1 MAGFDKVGKDTGPGG
16 ANALRRTHSFQ
27 IWSDYPML
35 SLTLR
40 ICALSICLSCLAVGA
55 PASAQ
60 SSRSVMLILDAS
72 GSMNARL
79 PDGQTRIAAAKAA
92 VVDLVSD
99 MDPGTRLALTA
110 YGHQSERADKN
121 CKDVALLSGFDSV
134 EANKADIIAKT
145 EAIVARGY
153 TPITYSLTLAAK
165 DISAEEGD
173 RVVVLVSDGQETCA
187 ADPCTAAKALTE
199 ADAKLVIHTVGFGVG
214 DATRTQ
220 LQCIAR
226 MGRGTYFDAAN
237 ADDLTTVLGKAV
249 VTEAE
254 EKVDTVVVVKPDA
267 PSGIIIENTWA
278 GHGHAVTDA
287 ETGTEI
293 VSINGANGKE
303 EVPPGIYNV
312 QFANGLWRGVEVK
325 PGEFTTI
332 EVGLLQI
339 VDGSS
344 DLNGYNLLDP
354 ETEEIVVERQVVS
367 SIPLMPTDIIVSSGV
382 ARWPVMQ
389 IRAGETTVLQPGR
402 IKVSGDKAGEYTV
415 TTENGDVVGQV
426 SRLLNLPLPPGRYIA
441 DVEGQKLRIELAAG
455 QTREIKVE

>member
-1 MAGFDKVGKDTGPGG
+1 
-16 ANALRRTHSFQ
+16 
-27 IWSDYPML
+27 
-35 SLTLR
+35 
-40 ICALSICLSCLAVGA
+40 
-55 PASAQ
+55 
-60 SSRSVMLILDAS
+60 
-72 GSMNARL
+72 
-79 PDGQTRIAAAKAA
+79 
-92 VVDLVSD
+92 
-99 MDPGTRLALTA
+99 LALTA
-110 YGHQSERADKN
+110 YGHQSERAEKN
-121 CKDVALLSGFDSV
+121 CKDVALLTGFDSV
-134 EANKADIIAKT
+134 AANKADIVAKT

-173 RVVVLVSDGQETCA
+173 RVVILVSDGQETCA
-187 ADPCTAAKALTE
+187 ADPCAAAKALAE
-199 ADAKLVIHTVGFGVG
+199 ADAKLVIHTIGFGVG

-220 LQCIAR
+220 LQCIAS

-237 ADDLTTVLGKAV
+237 ADDLTAVLGKAV

-254 EKVDTVVVVKPDA
+254 DDTDTVVVVKPGA
-267 PSGIIIENTWA
+267 PSGIIIKNTWA
-278 GHGHAVTDA
+278 GESHAVTDA
-287 ETGTEI
+287 ETGVEV

-312 QFANGLWRGVEVK
+312 RFANGLWRGVEVK

-344 DLNGYNLLDP
+344 DINGYNLLDP
-354 ETEEIVVERQVVS
+354 ETEEIIIERKVIS

-389 IRAGETTVLQPGR
+389 IKAGETTVLQPAR

-415 TTENGDVVGQV
+415 TTEQGNVVGKV
-426 SRLLNLPLPPGRYIA
+426 SRLFNLPLPPGKYIA
-441 DVEGQKLRIELAAG
+441 DVEGQKINIELAAG

>member
-1 MAGFDKVGKDTGPGG
+1 MPG
-16 ANALRRTHSFQ
+16 
-27 IWSDYPML
+27 
-35 SLTLR
+35 LTLR
-40 ICALSICLSCLAVGA
+40 VCALSIGLSCLALA
-55 PASAQ
+55 PASGEG
-60 SSRSVMLILDAS
+60 SRSVMLILDAS
-72 GSMNARL
+72 GSMNAAL
-79 PDGQTRIAAAKAA
+79 PDGQTRIAAAKSA
-92 VVDLVSD
+92 VVDLVSG

-110 YGHQSERADKN
+110 YGHQSERAEKN
-121 CKDVALLSGFDSV
+121 CKDVALLTGFDSV
-134 EANKADIIAKT
+134 AANKAEIVAKT

-173 RVVVLVSDGQETCA
+173 RVVILVSDGQETCA
-187 ADPCTAAKALTE
+187 ADPCAAAKALAE
-199 ADAKLVIHTVGFGVG
+199 ADAKLVIHTIGFGVG

-220 LQCIAR
+220 LQCIAS

-237 ADDLTTVLGKAV
+237 ADDLTAVLGKAV

-254 EKVDTVVVVKPDA
+254 DDTDTVVVVKPGA
-267 PSGIIIENTWA
+267 PSGIIIKNTWA
-278 GHGHAVTDA
+278 GESHAVTDA
-287 ETGTEI
+287 ETGVEV

-312 QFANGLWRGVEVK
+312 RFANGLWRGVEVK

-344 DLNGYNLLDP
+344 DINGYNLLDP
-354 ETEEIVVERQVVS
+354 ETEEIIIERKVIS

-389 IRAGETTVLQPGR
+389 IKAGETTVLQPAR

-415 TTENGDVVGQV
+415 TTEQGNVVGKV
-426 SRLLNLPLPPGRYIA
+426 SRLFNLPLPPGKYIA
-441 DVEGQKLRIELAAG
+441 DVEGQKINIELAAG